1 VSPGWHDIAGLD
13 ELGEGRLEKRLLGEV
28 PLVLLRRGGEVD
40 VLAGLCSH
48 LSGPLHEGNVAE
60 EDGET
65 CVVCPWHRSTF
76 SLRTGEVVHGPATS
90 PQPSFETRV
99 VGGVV
104 QVCLPGAG

>member
-1 VSPGWHDIAGLD
+1 
-13 ELGEGRLEKRLLGEV
+13 
-28 PLVLLRRGGEVD
+28 
-40 VLAGLCSH
+40 
-48 LSGPLHEGNVAE
+48 VAE